1 MSQMTGLVF
10 DPYDD
15 TTGEVLKS
23 IIPDPS
29 GLPAFVKE
37 ARRILPEDAGGI
49 PDDNYALVLLK
60 EGHKMRKFATVD
72 KGNTALSVMYLL
84 KQAHLLPPRAVKV
97 AAHNLIEACGRYGM
111 EPPTQ
116 LKLAAKAGVS
126 GISGKSQKPFLRNS
140 LTQAEKRDFPMPES
154 PKETTLNPQL
164 GKVDPA
170 DQTIKEQTNYAGSAG
185 SNFMELP
192 TFSTKERTSDEDGG
206 GIDREKI
213 AEADQATRDM
223 FASGVVASTRQ
234 QNTRTSPYVDMADWE
249 PGAHLTEKVASVSQT
264 LLNGKYPVDTYGQ
277 VKEASAYFEGATRQF
292 RPRDRRTYCVK
303 LATRMAEL
311 SIQVPEAIEKYA
323 SEGYGADV
331 DAYVDFRRQYASEEF
346 HPSLD
351 LLLEK
356 RAQVTPGTFA
366 EALEEFDKISGI
378 HYYWD
383 SEIPDPYYST
393 FGPSMMKL
401 ADDDWVFDENGARCR
416 EMDLKNLATEG
427 YAVMA
432 TKFGDDFAK
441 AFVKSPKSTFTSMP
455 LPQKLIIARLASD
468 PHSGAVLNT

>member
-29 GLPAFVKE
+29 GLPSFVKE
-37 ARRILPEDAGGI
+37 ARRLLPEDARGV

-60 EGHKMRKFATVD
+60 EGQKMRKFATVD

-84 KQAHLLPPRAVKV
+84 KQAHLLPPQAVKV

-111 EPPTQ
+111 EPPVQ
-116 LKLAAKAGVS
+116 LKMAAKAGVS
-126 GISGKSQKPFLRNS
+126 GISGKSQKPFLRHS
-140 LTQAEKRDFPMPES
+140 LTQAEKQDFPMPEP

-164 GKVDPA
+164 GQVDPA
-170 DQTIKEQTNYAGSAG
+170 DPTIKGQTNYKGPEG
-185 SNFMELP
+185 SNFMEVPSL
-192 TFSTKERTSDEDGG
+192 TTKERLSDAEGSG
-206 GIDREKI
+206 VDREKT

-223 FASGVVASTRQ
+223 FASGMVATTRM
-234 QNTRTSPYVDMADWE
+234 QNTRTSPYVDMQDWE
-249 PGAHLTEKVASVSQT
+249 PGAHLTEKVASASQT
-264 LLNGKYPVDTYGQ
+264 LLGGKYPVDTYGQ

-303 LATRMAEL
+303 LAARMSEL

-323 SEGYGADV
+323 SDGYCADV
-331 DAYVDFRRQYASEEF
+331 DAYVDFRRQYAPEEF
-346 HPSLD
+346 HSSLD
-351 LLLEK
+351 MLLEK

-366 EALEEFDKISGI
+366 EALEEFDKCAGI

-383 SEIPDPYYST
+383 AEIPDPYYST
-393 FGPSMMKL
+393 FGPSMAKL
-401 ADDDWVFDENGARCR
+401 AEDDWVFDENGARCR
-416 EMDLKNLATEG
+416 ESDLKNLATEG
-427 YAVMA
+427 YAVLA
-432 TKFGDDFAK
+432 KKFGDDFADS
-441 AFVKSPKSTFTSMP
+441 FVKSPKTVFKSMP
-455 LPQKLIIARLASD
+455 LPQKLIIARLSSD
-468 PHSGAVLNT
+468 PHAGAVLNT